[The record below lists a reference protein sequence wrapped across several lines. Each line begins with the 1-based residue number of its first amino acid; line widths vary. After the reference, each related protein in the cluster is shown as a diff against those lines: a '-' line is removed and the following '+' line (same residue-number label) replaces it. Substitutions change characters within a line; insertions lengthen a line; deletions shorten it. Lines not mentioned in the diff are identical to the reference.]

1 MARAKVRLQEL
12 DLETVT
18 LHEILVTLEASTV
31 LPPKLKWPLAQRFLQ
46 QIKGRISTVDDLQLL
61 IRLAAAADFAETLL
75 EEPLQEF
82 LDASLPSDLAA
93 AASLALPLCRERC
106 VQRLRQWRQGTLPQ
120 RRLGAGRYH
129 SLLLQ
134 GGRVIA
140 IGLNGQGETSVPAL
154 TEDLRYVA
162 VAAGMQ
168 HTLLL
173 RSDGVVKA
181 FGLNLDGQ
189 TDVPTLPRPIVA
201 VAAGGFHSLEDS
213 TLSCWTTPATAG
225 PSVVTATASASY
237 RKMLMARSWQ
247 WPPETATR

>member
-1 MARAKVRLQEL
+1 M
-12 DLETVT
+12 
-18 LHEILVTLEASTV
+18 
-31 LPPKLKWPLAQRFLQ
+31 
-46 QIKGRISTVDDLQLL
+46 
-61 IRLAAAADFAETLL
+61 
-75 EEPLQEF
+75 QEF

-162 VAAGMQ
+162 VAAGTQ

-201 VAAGGFHSLEDS
+201 VAAGGFHSLVLDDTGHCWAFGCNRHGQCQLPENAHGPVVAVAAGNRHTLTLTGDGQV
-213 TLSCWTTPATAG
+213 LSCGENGEGQCDVPCQISSGSPA
-225 PSVVTATASASY
+225 ATS
-237 RKMLMARSWQ
+237 
-247 WPPETATR
+247 